1 MIKMWSTFT
10 DNKLNPLDVMV
21 MASQE
26 EADKII
32 EQVKKEIDMGI
43 FNGSIDIDDTIV
55 LDNDIKRIERT
66 IKQYLGKQ

>member
-1 MIKMWSTFT
+1 MWSTFT

-32 EQVKKEIDMGI
+32 ERVKREIDMGT

-66 IKQYLGKQ
+66 IKQYLEKQ